1 MLSALA
7 GAMRSNLRRHATL
20 RPQLLGPGAVR
31 APSPARPPRRPDARG
46 FAPLASAP
54 SRGTGLHLTQ
64 PSRPGSPVVTQEES
78 VPFTAYSP
86 AVNAAYWATRPVT
99 VAQRGLQIGGALL
112 TWLVRG
118 YLMARGSPGEVLQQ
132 RAEAL
137 RAVLVD
143 LGAAAVKIGQAV
155 SSRPDVAPPEVT
167 LELEKLQDQIPP
179 FPSDQAMAII
189 HASLGAPAS
198 AFFSDLSPAPVAAAS
213 LGQVYVGTLRASGR
227 RVAVKVQRPGV
238 ASLIAL
244 DIYILR
250 WVARRVQRLRRMNTD
265 LAALLDE
272 WAFSLFRE
280 LDYRVEAQQGTRFKE
295 LYGDLEDVFVP
306 RMYHELT
313 TRRVLTMEWVDGQ
326 RLRTAGGRGGSG
338 DAGGAASSDDLR
350 LVDIGVRCSLEQ
362 MLEQGYY
369 HADPHPGNLLKTRD
383 GRLAYIDFGMMG
395 EIDGTIRRGLLQ
407 ATLHLINREY
417 EALADDF
424 AMLGMLPSEGRK
436 EEVVAAL
443 TGVFAEALSGG
454 VNNLSFGEL
463 SNDLANT
470 MYQFKFQIPSYY
482 TLLVR
487 SLSVLEGIA
496 LASNPDY
503 KVLGA
508 TYPWVARRLLL
519 DTSPELRSTLLTLLY
534 KNGRFQFDRLVALLA
549 QAAQGGAS
557 RRAAAAAASGGVGAA
572 APPSASDGA
581 AAAAARPPPSS
592 STAEA
597 LGLLLSPRGDF
608 LRSILV
614 DELAKGV
621 DSSWRLGANGV
632 LGSARRELRA
642 FLLAPESLPPPPDQ
656 SLDGAWTGVE
666 AVASAARWL
675 ARESATLG
683 KEERAVAAQLPL
695 AVAQALSSRLS
706 SRAIQFV
713 AAVAREDSGTA
724 PGAPRGPSGSG
735 AVDARATAAAAA
747 PTVPT
752 ASQGPPP
759 PSAGPPSAAT
769 YPGISRAPVM
779 RPLAAPGYRGKGTAG
794 TMVLTRPAPAD
805 SAAPASWLG

>member
-1 MLSALA
+1 M
-7 GAMRSNLRRHATL
+7 
-20 RPQLLGPGAVR
+20 
-31 APSPARPPRRPDARG
+31 
-46 FAPLASAP
+46 
-54 SRGTGLHLTQ
+54 
-64 PSRPGSPVVTQEES
+64 
-78 VPFTAYSP
+78 
-86 AVNAAYWATRPVT
+86 
-99 VAQRGLQIGGALL
+99 
-112 TWLVRG
+112 
-118 YLMARGSPGEVLQQ
+118 
-132 RAEAL
+132 
-137 RAVLVD
+137 
-143 LGAAAVKIGQAV
+143 
-155 SSRPDVAPPEVT
+155 
-167 LELEKLQDQIPP
+167 
-179 FPSDQAMAII
+179 
-189 HASLGAPAS
+189 
-198 AFFSDLSPAPVAAAS
+198 
-213 LGQVYVGTLRASGR
+213 
-227 RVAVKVQRPGV
+227 
-238 ASLIAL
+238 
-244 DIYILR
+244 
-250 WVARRVQRLRRMNTD
+250 
-265 LAALLDE
+265 
-272 WAFSLFRE
+272 
-280 LDYRVEAQQGTRFKE
+280 
-295 LYGDLEDVFVP
+295 
-306 RMYHELT
+306 
-313 TRRVLTMEWVDGQ
+313 
-326 RLRTAGGRGGSG
+326 
-338 DAGGAASSDDLR
+338 
-350 LVDIGVRCSLEQ
+350 
-362 MLEQGYY
+362 
-369 HADPHPGNLLKTRD
+369 
-383 GRLAYIDFGMMG
+383 
-395 EIDGTIRRGLLQ
+395 
-407 ATLHLINREY
+407 
-417 EALADDF
+417 
-424 AMLGMLPSEGRK
+424 
-436 EEVVAAL
+436 
-443 TGVFAEALSGG
+443 
-454 VNNLSFGEL
+454 
-463 SNDLANT
+463 
-470 MYQFKFQIPSYY
+470 
-482 TLLVR
+482 
-487 SLSVLEGIA
+487 
-496 LASNPDY
+496 
-503 KVLGA
+503 
-508 TYPWVARRLLL
+508 L

-621 DSSWRLGANGV
+621 DSSWRLGADGV

-642 FLLAPESLPPPPDQ
+642 FLLAPESQGGPAALPFASVAAQATLSVLFAIPPLAEEADVEQVEGMRRLAAAVNPQQPVAGAGAVVGGVARPASAHAAPAHASAAHASAHAAGSLPPPPDQ

-735 AVDARATAAAAA
+735 AVDARATAAAAT

>member
-1 MLSALA
+1 
-7 GAMRSNLRRHATL
+7 
-20 RPQLLGPGAVR
+20 
-31 APSPARPPRRPDARG
+31 
-46 FAPLASAP
+46 
-54 SRGTGLHLTQ
+54 
-64 PSRPGSPVVTQEES
+64 
-78 VPFTAYSP
+78 
-86 AVNAAYWATRPVT
+86 
-99 VAQRGLQIGGALL
+99 
-112 TWLVRG
+112 
-118 YLMARGSPGEVLQQ
+118 MARGSPGEVLQQ

-213 LGQVYVGTLRASGR
+213 LGQVYVGTLRADGR

-295 LYGDLEDVFVP
+295 LYGDLEVC
-306 RMYHELT
+306 
-313 TRRVLTMEWVDGQ
+313 
-326 RLRTAGGRGGSG
+326 GRGGSG

-395 EIDGTIRRGLLQ
+395 EIDGTIRRRGLLQ

-534 KNGRFQFDRLVALLA
+534 KNGRFQFDRL
-549 QAAQGGAS
+549 
-557 RRAAAAAASGGVGAA
+557 
-572 APPSASDGA
+572 
-581 AAAAARPPPSS
+581 
-592 STAEA
+592 A

-621 DSSWRLGANGV
+621 DSSWRLGADGV

-642 FLLAPESLPPPPDQ
+642 FLLAPESQGGPAALPFASVAAQATLSVLFAIPPLAEEADVEQVEGMRRLAAAVNPQQPVAGAGAVVGGAARPASAHAAPAHASAAHASAHAAGSLPPPPDQ

-735 AVDARATAAAAA
+735 AVDARATAAAAT

>member
-213 LGQVYVGTLRASGR
+213 LGQVYVGTLRADGR

-295 LYGDLEDVFVP
+295 LYGDLEVCGSVGFFVYGRAECSLHPPPPQKKTDVFVP
-306 RMYHELT
+306 CMYHELT

-395 EIDGTIRRGLLQ
+395 EIDGTIRRRGLEGLLQ

-621 DSSWRLGANGV
+621 DSSWRLGADGV
-632 LGSARRELRA
+632 
-642 FLLAPESLPPPPDQ
+642 
-656 SLDGAWTGVE
+656 
-666 AVASAARWL
+666 
-675 ARESATLG
+675 
-683 KEERAVAAQLPL
+683 
-695 AVAQALSSRLS
+695 
-706 SRAIQFV
+706 
-713 AAVAREDSGTA
+713 
-724 PGAPRGPSGSG
+724 
-735 AVDARATAAAAA
+735 
-747 PTVPT
+747 
-752 ASQGPPP
+752 
-759 PSAGPPSAAT
+759 
-769 YPGISRAPVM
+769 APVM

-794 TMVLTRPAPAD
+794 TTVLTRPAPAD